1 MAELTVLPSPERP
14 PPAADSARGSGGREL
29 GRAEIREALNQY
41 VQAINARSVAQ
52 LRAIYPALPADRESQ
67 WKDIFRNDVK
77 DLKAGLSVGEIS
89 EAGESAEAVFEVQ
102 LSFTPQ
108 RQQRQEYRILARAIL
123 RRVNGVW
130 RITSLRESGS

>member
-1 MAELTVLPSPERP
+1 M
-14 PPAADSARGSGGREL
+14 
-29 GRAEIREALNQY
+29 
-41 VQAINARSVAQ
+41 
-52 LRAIYPALPADRESQ
+52 
-67 WKDIFRNDVK
+67 K